1 MYIYIHTNVSSPQS
15 YSKEAPVLICHSP
28 TTKQTYNC
36 DSVIGKITEIK
47 KMSLFDGGEKLRE
60 MISILDLS

>member
-1 MYIYIHTNVSSPQS
+1 M
-15 YSKEAPVLICHSP
+15 LICHSP

-36 DSVIGKITEIK
+36 DSIIDKITEIK

-60 MISILDLS
+60 MISSLDLS